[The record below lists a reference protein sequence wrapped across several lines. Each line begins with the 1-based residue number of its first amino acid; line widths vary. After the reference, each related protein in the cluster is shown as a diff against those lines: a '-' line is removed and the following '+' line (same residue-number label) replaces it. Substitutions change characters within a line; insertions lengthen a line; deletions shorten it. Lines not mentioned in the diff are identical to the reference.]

1 MPLALP
7 VGDIKPIGGG
17 QLVLGTGQCGAVIDR
32 ATEGQ
37 VDREV
42 GGAIRP
48 NLQGWAAMVRHHKGL
63 AGGFNLLEQLQGM
76 ALEMGFGDL
85 LRPKGLRHEPRGS
98 GWLRQGLLKKTEA
111 SIFDFGQGTGG

>member
-1 MPLALP
+1 
-7 VGDIKPIGGG
+7 
-17 QLVLGTGQCGAVIDR
+17 
-32 ATEGQ
+32 
-37 VDREV
+37 
-42 GGAIRP
+42 
-48 NLQGWAAMVRHHKGL
+48 
-63 AGGFNLLEQLQGM
+63 LEQLQGM